1 MTDAFLRYQAQTS
14 PYPLLLDIERAEG
27 LYLYGRDGRRYADMI
42 SGLAV
47 CNVGHRHP
55 RVVAAI
61 REQVDRYLH
70 VMPYGEF
77 VQGPQVRLARKLAT
91 LMPAGLDA
99 TYFVNSGAEAIEGA
113 LKLAKRYT
121 GRRGLVACHKSYHG
135 STHGALS
142 VTGNATKRDAFE
154 PLLPGVRFV
163 DFGEA
168 EQLDAITEETAAV
181 LIETVQGDAGVRIPP
196 PDYFRAVRARCDE
209 VGALMI
215 LDEIQTGL
223 GRTGRMFAFE
233 HFGVVP
239 DVVCLAKALGGGM
252 PMGAFVARRD
262 VMHCLSH
269 EPMLGHITTFGGH
282 PVSCAAG
289 LASVSVIE
297 EDLLADVERKG
308 RLLGEGLRHPL
319 VREVRQIGLMFA
331 VDLPSAEVTYE
342 VVSRCLERGVLTF
355 YFLSCPASFRL
366 APPLVI
372 GEGEIEEVCAV
383 IRGVFDEVGWALRA
397 GDF

>member
-1 MTDAFLRYQAQTS
+1 MRDDFLRYQAQTS
-14 PYPLLLDIERAEG
+14 PHPLLLDIERAEG

-55 RVVAAI
+55 RIVAAI
-61 REQVDRYLH
+61 ERQVGKYLH

-77 VQGPQVRLARKLAT
+77 VQGPQVALSRKLAT
-91 LMPAGLDA
+91 LMPDGLDA

-121 GRRGLVACHKSYHG
+121 GRRELVACHKSYHG

-142 VTGNATKRDAFE
+142 VSGNPAKRAAFE

-163 DFGEA
+163 DFGVA
-168 EQLDAITEETAAV
+168 EQLDAITEDTAAV
-181 LIETVQGDAGVRIPP
+181 LSETVQGDAGVRIAP

-215 LDEIQTGL
+215 VDEIQTGM
-223 GRTGRMFAFE
+223 GRTGTMFAFE
-233 HFGVVP
+233 RYGVVP
-239 DVVCLAKALGGGM
+239 DVVCLAKALGAGM
-252 PMGAFVARRD
+252 PMGAFVARPE
-262 VMHCLSH
+262 VMRTLSS

-282 PVSCAAG
+282 PVACAAA
-289 LASVSVIE
+289 LAGIEVIE
-297 EDLLADVERKG
+297 EEGLLADVERNG
-308 RLLGEGLRHPL
+308 RLLAEGLRHPL
-319 VREVRQIGLMFA
+319 VRDIRQIGLMLA
-331 VDLPSAEVTYE
+331 VDLPSPEATYE
-342 VVSRCLERGVLTF
+342 VVSRCIERGVLTF

-366 APPLVI
+366 APPLTI
-372 GEGEIEEVCAV
+372 GEGEIAEVCAV
-383 IRGVFDEVGWALRA
+383 IREVFSEIAP
-397 GDF
+397 